1 MLLILMNYMGLGFTY
16 PVKADPPLTVDM
28 IYAAKERTD
37 VRFGTTYLGY
47 HVSNTDT
54 RTPAPGLKV
63 YFNEVPGQWYTNAQG
78 WAIVQVSSWDV
89 GRMNLTI
96 DRIVSGITQTAFQQL
111 VPDSST
117 VFDKVIIDLMTPEDR
132 IGVNTPAPITVD
144 AHYASDNAP
153 FQGEIVFNYPNFT
166 SSELG
171 VRTYVVE
178 DINDIQYSITEFESD
193 TVEITSDRVNV
204 TIWVDETRIDT
215 GSEAEIEWTAFHEL
229 DGAVFQGWVEFN
241 DSLVQEEPGVYTYAV
256 ESIFDT
262 KYDVSS
268 LVSNTMEVVFDEVV
282 ISLEARKDRIDV
294 GEEAHISWSAHYWLN
309 SEPFYGEVT
318 FNRDSLT
325 SHKVGAKEYFV
336 QSIEDPYYGLTSF
349 DTNVVEVKWDAIYVE
364 LQAADYRIDLG
375 EEAEV
380 TWKGTYQSDGFDVTE
395 FLDVDLTPAILSKNS
410 VGELLLEVAHVT
422 DNLNGI
428 QSFSSNY
435 ANVVWDRVNVELVYP
450 GGRTEVGMRA
460 PVDVIASYE
469 YDGAPFTGEVNLDGS
484 LTNDDVGSRTVT
496 VSSIVDD
503 EHGITGFSSNKVS
516 ILWDEIMVD
525 KTVNTLVPGKTT
537 VSLDVYY
544 ASDGRP
550 VRGAEV
556 YVGGKRSRE
565 VEPGIYVKDLTGL
578 LPFSSVDV
586 DVRSPGIDQAY
597 NFGRQLNVGNIGIY
611 AAFLATAVGAAVY
624 RGSLKRVLSRK

>member
-1 MLLILMNYMGLGFTY
+1 
-16 PVKADPPLTVDM
+16 M

-47 HVSNTDT
+47 HISNTDP

-63 YFNEVPGQWYTNAQG
+63 YFNEIPGQWYTNAQG
-78 WAIVQVSSWDV
+78 WCIFQVSSWDV

-96 DRIVSGITQTAFQQL
+96 DRIVSGTTQTAFQQL

-117 VFDKVIIDLMTPEDR
+117 VFDKVIIDLLTPEVR
-132 IGVNTPAPITVD
+132 IGVNTPAPIIVD
-144 AHYASDNAP
+144 AYYASDNAP
-153 FQGEIVFNYPNFT
+153 FQGEIIYNYPNFT
-166 SSELG
+166 SSQMG
-171 VRTYVVE
+171 PRTYVVKE
-178 DINDIQYSITEFESD
+178 INDTQYSITQFEAN

-204 TIWVDETRIDT
+204 TVWVDENRIGT
-215 GSEAEIEWTAFHEL
+215 GSEAEFEWTAFHEL
-229 DGAVFQGWVEFN
+229 DGTIFQGWVEFN
-241 DSLVQEEPGVYTYAV
+241 DSLVQEEPGVYTFAV

-268 LVSNTMEVVFDEVV
+268 FVSNTAEVVFDEVV
-282 ISLEARKDRIDV
+282 ITLEARKERIEV
-294 GEEAHISWSAHYWLN
+294 GEEADISWSTHYWYN
-309 SEPFYGEVT
+309 SEPFHGDIT
-318 FNRDSLT
+318 LNRDSLT
-325 SHKVGAKEYFV
+325 SHKVGIKDYYV
-336 QSIEDPYYGLTSF
+336 QSVEDPNYGLTSF
-349 DTNVVEVKWDAIYVE
+349 DTNTVEVKWDTIYVE
-364 LQAADYRIDLG
+364 LQAVDYRIDLG

-395 FLDVDLTPAILSKNS
+395 FLEIDLIPAILSKNS
-410 VGELLLEVAHVT
+410 VGELLLEVSYVT

-428 QSFSSNY
+428 QSFTSNY
-435 ANVVWDRVNVELVYP
+435 ANVVWDRVDVELVYP

-460 PVDVIASYE
+460 PVDVIATYA
-469 YDGAPFTGEVNLDGS
+469 YDGAPFTGEVNLDGALVS
-484 LTNDDVGSRTVT
+484 DDVGSRTIT
-496 VSSIVDD
+496 ATSIVDD
-503 EHGITGFSSNKVS
+503 EYGLTGFSSNKVS

-525 KTVNTLVPGKTT
+525 KTVNTLIPGKAT
-537 VSLDVYY
+537 VTLDIYY

-565 VEPGIYVKDLTGL
+565 VEPGLYVKDIAGL

-597 NFGRQLNVGNIGIY
+597 NFGSQLNLGNIGLY
-611 AAFLATAVGAAVY
+611 AAFLATAVAAAVY
-624 RGSLKRVLSRK
+624 RGSLKLSFLKK